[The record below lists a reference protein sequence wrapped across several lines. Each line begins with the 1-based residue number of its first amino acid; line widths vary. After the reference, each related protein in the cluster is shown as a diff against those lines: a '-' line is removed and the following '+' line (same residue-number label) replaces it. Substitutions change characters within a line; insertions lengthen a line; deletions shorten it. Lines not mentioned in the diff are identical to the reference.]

1 MQARGRMNGV
11 KREHCGGRDDA
22 CVAASVVQ
30 AVAEAS

>member
-1 MQARGRMNGV
+1 V

>member
-1 MQARGRMNGV
+1 MNGV
-11 KREHCGGRDDA
+11 KREHCSDCDYA